1 MGSVLD
7 SVTPNLGGI
16 AGDAIPD
23 FTGPASPLPS
33 APDTPTPPAGGVGLP
48 PSF

>member
-7 SVTPNLGGI
+7 SVKPDLGGI

-23 FTGPASPLPS
+23 FTGPAAPLPS
-33 APDTPTPPAGGVGLP
+33 SGGVGLP

>member
-1 MGSVLD
+1 MCIRDRD
-7 SVTPNLGGI
+7 SVTPDLGGI

-23 FTGPASPLPS
+23 FTGPASPLP
-33 APDTPTPPAGGVGLP
+33 PAGGVGLP